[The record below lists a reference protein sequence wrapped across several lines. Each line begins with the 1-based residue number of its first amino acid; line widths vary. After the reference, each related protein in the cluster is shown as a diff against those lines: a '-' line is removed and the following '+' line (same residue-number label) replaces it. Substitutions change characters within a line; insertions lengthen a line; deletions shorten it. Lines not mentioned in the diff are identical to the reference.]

1 MPTNLYRFSLFAS
14 SLLIA
19 FLGTLS
25 TAHARRAS
33 KDSGL
38 DTTVVIDAGHGGYDR
53 GGIPGQRVAEKEMT
67 LDVAQRLK
75 KVLAA
80 SGYRVVMTRD
90 SDVFVPLGT
99 RVAIAN
105 SYANAI
111 FVSVHFNSAKRSGA
125 SGIETYFYDRESL
138 PLASAIHYFVA
149 GGAASSNRNVRRRG
163 YYVLRKNRNP
173 AVLVECGFL
182 PTRAKQRWRKALL
195 TVKSSQKKLQ
205 PASAAAAPSRARAR
219 QREWR
224 RVKAFRCNRTSI
236 KPELRNQRAVG
247 PSVHTKRARGGRK
260 AHRNQAGQK
269 QKRLQK
275 VRRDD

>member
-33 KDSGL
+33 KDSGSS
-38 DTTVVIDAGHGGYDR
+38 TTVVIDAGHGGYDR

-138 PLASAIHYFVA
+138 PLASAIHYYVA

-163 YYVLRKNRNP
+163 YFVLRKNRNP
-173 AVLVECGFL
+173 TVLVECGFL
-182 PTRAKQRWRKALL
+182 TNPSEAALAQSASYRQKLAEEIAAGVRGRNSVASARTTTRVATSESIPLQSYIDQTKVAKSKSRRSKRSHKKSTRRK
-195 TVKSSQKKLQ
+195 KSSSK
-205 PASAAAAPSRARAR
+205 PAESEAKAASKD
-219 QREWR
+219 QE
-224 RVKAFRCNRTSI
+224 
-236 KPELRNQRAVG
+236 E
-247 PSVHTKRARGGRK
+247 
-260 AHRNQAGQK
+260 
-269 QKRLQK
+269 
-275 VRRDD
+275 